1 MPLLAI
7 FLGSLI
13 ASLASFFGVW
23 VTKKIAIGA
32 AAIFVYGA
40 LTAACIA
47 VIAAGIASISTLPTL
62 PHWVVVGMTFWM
74 PSNFYTCLG
83 LIVTA
88 EGAIAL
94 KRWNIANLK
103 LVAAV

>member
-1 MPLLAI
+1 MPI
-7 FLGSLI
+7 FATYLGGLI
-13 ASLASFFGVW
+13 ASLASFIGLW
-23 VTKKIAIGA
+23 IGKKAAVGA
-32 AAIFVYGA
+32 AAIVVYGA
-40 LTAACIA
+40 LTAACLA

-74 PSNFYTCLG
+74 PSNFYVCVG

-94 KRWNIANLK
+94 KRWNVANLK
-103 LVAAV
+103 LAAGA